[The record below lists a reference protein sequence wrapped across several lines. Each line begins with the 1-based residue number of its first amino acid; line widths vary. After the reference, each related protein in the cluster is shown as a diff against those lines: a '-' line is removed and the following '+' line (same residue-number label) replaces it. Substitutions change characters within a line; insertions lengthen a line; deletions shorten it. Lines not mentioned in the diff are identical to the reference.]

1 MTNLTSALNFEALIT
16 LSCCNA
22 VLQIAAAPS
31 RSGLAER
38 GWQECGSAGVGAVAG
53 TEPRLQGFSLDRRS
67 GKGCTPERDM
77 AYLVADFR

>member
-1 MTNLTSALNFEALIT
+1 MTNLRAALNFGALMT

-38 GWQECGSAGVGAVAG
+38 GWQECGSAGAVAVAG
-53 TEPRLQGFSLDRRS
+53 TEPILQGFSLDRRS
-67 GKGCTPERDM
+67 GKERTLKRDV
-77 AYLVADFR
+77 ACLAADFR